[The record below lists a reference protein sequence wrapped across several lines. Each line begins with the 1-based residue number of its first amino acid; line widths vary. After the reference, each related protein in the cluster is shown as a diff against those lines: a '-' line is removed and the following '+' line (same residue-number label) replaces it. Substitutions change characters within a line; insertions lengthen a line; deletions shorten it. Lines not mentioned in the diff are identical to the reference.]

1 MHIERHRF
9 IACRRLLDAATDV
22 LSRRSPLLLG
32 LSLFLSHPMCKREL
46 RQVRDTLALF
56 DGARRRCCRRSVAV
70 GMTGDGVNDAP
81 ALKKAQIGIAVEG
94 ATDAA
99 RAAADIVLTEPG
111 LSVIIDTILI
121 ARMIFARVRNYV
133 IYRKCRLTRNRRR
146 ASRKR
151 LACGFCSLG
160 GRFDK
165 RRH

>member
-32 LSLFLSHPMCKREL
+32 LSLYLSHPMCKREL

-56 DGARRRCCRRSVAV
+56 DGARRRCCRRSVVAV

-99 RAAADIVLTEPG
+99 RAAADIVLTEPR
-111 LSVIIDTILI
+111 LSVIIDPGAYTNLMG
-121 ARMIFARVRNYV
+121 R
-133 IYRKCRLTRNRRR
+133 
-146 ASRKR
+146 R
-151 LACGFCSLG
+151 LARALAARALECRDGSVCPLA
-160 GRFDK
+160 
-165 RRH
+165 

>member
-99 RAAADIVLTEPG
+99 R
-111 LSVIIDTILI
+111 
-121 ARMIFARVRNYV
+121 
-133 IYRKCRLTRNRRR
+133 RRR
-146 ASRKR
+146 HRADRAGAER
-151 LACGFCSLG
+151 HH
-160 GRFDK
+160 
-165 RRH
+165 RRDPDCAHDLRARAQLRHLPQM